1 LFQDKKKKKKKKQL
15 KNNNNNENDLV
26 PGNEEWWSIL
36 NRGSASGCCRR
47 YLRLGCWP
55 TWSAGRIEIEI
66 NIRYFLSKKHRQFE
80 CTYIT
85 NIAKQWNE
93 IVLWFGSLKT
103 RRESFAIRRRHWTTA
118 RAIIFRFYWRLT
130 KKAFS
135 LQTQICKKQKKY
147 IRDHYLILFIYI
159 FIYIFLQLSR
169 VNANMELKD
178 RKGEKSR
185 YGKKKEDSSDLI
197 KFFCS
202 STLFFLRRKTLTL
215 R

>member
-1 LFQDKKKKKKKKQL
+1 MMVHIKPRVSFGLLSTISSARMLTNLICGTDRNWNKYTLFSI
-15 KNNNNNENDLV
+15 
-26 PGNEEWWSIL
+26 EETQTIWMYI
-36 NRGSASGCCRR
+36 
-47 YLRLGCWP
+47 
-55 TWSAGRIEIEI
+55 
-66 NIRYFLSKKHRQFE
+66 
-80 CTYIT
+80 YIT
-85 NIAKQWNE
+85 NIWKQWNE

-202 STLFFLRRKTLTL
+202 STFFF
-215 R
+215 